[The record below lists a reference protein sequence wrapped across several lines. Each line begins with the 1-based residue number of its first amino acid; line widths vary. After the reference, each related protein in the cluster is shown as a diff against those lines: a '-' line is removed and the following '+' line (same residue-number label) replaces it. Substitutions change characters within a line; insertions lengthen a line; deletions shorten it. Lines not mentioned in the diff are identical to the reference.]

1 MRVIEKRL
9 MIAAL
14 GACAFIQIG
23 PVMAQAGQS
32 DVTAAIQR
40 GSATFAQHCS
50 HCHGVKAVN
59 KGHVWPDLLRSD
71 RYCDRLPKGAEKDMC
86 MADGEA
92 FFVRSVQE
100 GKIRVGI
107 VHMPAWK
114 EVLSMNEILDIRR
127 YLENRKELIAASR
140 AR

>member
-1 MRVIEKRL
+1 
-9 MIAAL
+9 
-14 GACAFIQIG
+14 
-23 PVMAQAGQS
+23 
-32 DVTAAIQR
+32 
-40 GSATFAQHCS
+40 
-50 HCHGVKAVN
+50 
-59 KGHVWPDLLRSD
+59 
-71 RYCDRLPKGAEKDMC
+71 